1 MTRFTIETNVQLSLE
16 EVKAIQEVVL
26 ALIQTGGLL
35 GVKGGSTNIH
45 FDGDGVF
52 QGIQFDYWPWR
63 RRKKKMI
70 FQRSIDI
77 EDEEQLTNR
86 IK

>member
-1 MTRFTIETNVQLSLE
+1 MTKFTIETNTNLTLE
-16 EVKAIQEVVL
+16 EIRAIQEVVM

-63 RRKKKMI
+63 RRKKKII
-70 FQRSIDI
+70 FHRSDI

-86 IK
+86 MK